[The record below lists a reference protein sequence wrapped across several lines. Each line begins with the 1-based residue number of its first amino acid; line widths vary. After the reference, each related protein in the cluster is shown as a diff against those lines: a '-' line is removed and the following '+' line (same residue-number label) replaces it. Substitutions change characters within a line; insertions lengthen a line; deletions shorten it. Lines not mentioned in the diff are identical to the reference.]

1 MSDSKILLSKTEIV
15 ARAKEKWDAKSER
28 IRLMAG
34 KKYQHI
40 FDGLNLKTVYWGN
53 KFDTLT
59 HSQKSVLIKG
69 ELIRTY
75 DKLSFHDK
83 TIVKRIYGLE
93 KLSNKWF
100 KLAPKDKK
108 LLLNSVLNQ

>member
-1 MSDSKILLSKTEIV
+1 MSDSKIFLSKREIV
-15 ARAKEKWDAKSER
+15 ARAKKKWDSKSER
-28 IRLMAG
+28 VRLMCG

-40 FDGLNLKTVYWGN
+40 FDGLKLKTVCWDN
-53 KFDTLT
+53 NFDKLT
-59 HSQKSVLIKG
+59 QSQRSVLIKG

-75 DKLSFHDK
+75 DGLPFHDK
-83 TIVKRIYGLE
+83 ITVKRIYGLE
-93 KLSNKWF
+93 RLSNKWF

>member
-1 MSDSKILLSKTEIV
+1 MSDSKIFLSKTEIV

-28 IRLMAG
+28 VRLMAG

-40 FDGLNLKTVYWGN
+40 FDGLKLKTVCWDN
-53 KFDTLT
+53 KFDKLT
-59 HSQKSVLIKG
+59 QSQKSVLIKG

-75 DKLSFHDK
+75 DGLPFHDK
-83 TIVKRIYGLE
+83 ITVKRLYGLE
-93 KLSNKWF
+93 RLSNKWF

>member
-1 MSDSKILLSKTEIV
+1 MTEPKVILSKGAIV
-15 ARAKEKWDAKSER
+15 ERAKEKWNSKGER
-28 IRLMAG
+28 KRLMCG

-40 FDGLNLKTVYWGN
+40 FESRKLEMTPWTNNFEK
-53 KFDTLT
+53 LT
-59 HSQKSVLIKG
+59 HSQKSILIKG

-75 DKLSFHDK
+75 DSLANSEK
-83 TIVKRIYGLE
+83 TELKRLFGLE
-93 KLSNKWF
+93 RFSSKWF